1 MHSQSIRSV
10 RAFSTDAKNSPRSC
24 WELQCRKLECCVK
37 DDYIPGVELRALLMK
52 EAACRHLQHGTLV
65 LSPRATGTG
74 PANLSIVRALCMFA
88 SRSHPPLPAHSR
100 TAFFQTRSRLPC
112 TLCMSFD
119 PPLKS
124 QNLMC
129 RRHPVHG
136 TMSSVGPKWRTSP
149 GQGQAPLSEQ
159 EVDELLL
166 FADPAGQGLRGFRR
180 FQEVFCWHIVSS
192 ARINSLI

>member
-10 RAFSTDAKNSPRSC
+10 RAFSTDAKNSLRSC

-129 RRHPVHG
+129 RRHPELCG
-136 TMSSVGPKWRTSP
+136 TQVANFSWPGPGAAERT
-149 GQGQAPLSEQ
+149 GGGRVAPLRR
-159 EVDELLL
+159 
-166 FADPAGQGLRGFRR
+166 PGGAGSQGLRGFRR

>member
-10 RAFSTDAKNSPRSC
+10 RAFSTDAKNSLRSC

-100 TAFFQTRSRLPC
+100 TALKTASSRVRN
-112 TLCMSFD
+112 S
-119 PPLKS
+119 
-124 QNLMC
+124 
-129 RRHPVHG
+129 
-136 TMSSVGPKWRTSP
+136 
-149 GQGQAPLSEQ
+149 QGQAPLSEQ

-166 FADPAGQGLRGFRR
+166 FADPAGQGLRVSGVSGGFRR
-180 FQEVFCWHIVSS
+180 CFAGTSS
-192 ARINSLI
+192 VQPGSIH